1 MFLKI
6 QSLKNT
12 RQVSFSVYFL
22 QFLPVS
28 GANQFWP
35 KNLKGRFSDPGHR
48 SSLISMVLS
57 AAGGNHQHQQHQQ
70 HHHCHQHHHQPGQ
83 RSPLIS
89 LALAARIALISPP
102 IKTG

>member
-1 MFLKI
+1 MYVIKI

-12 RQVSFSVYFL
+12 RQVSFCVYFL
-22 QFLPVS
+22 QFLSVS

-35 KNLKGRFSDPGHR
+35 KNLKGRFSDPGHG

-57 AAGGNHQHQQHQQ
+57 AAGGNHQHQQHHHWNQ
-70 HHHCHQHHHQPGQ
+70 HHPHHQPGQ